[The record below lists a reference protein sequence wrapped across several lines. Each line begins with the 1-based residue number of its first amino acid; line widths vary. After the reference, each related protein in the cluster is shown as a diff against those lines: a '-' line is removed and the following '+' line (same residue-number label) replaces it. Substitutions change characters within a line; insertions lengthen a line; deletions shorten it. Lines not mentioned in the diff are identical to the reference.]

1 MNKRKNN
8 SDIEKD
14 GWTLDKIENNQDMV
28 VVEGDTAVDLE
39 SSGNVS
45 KVNAPKK
52 KTSTIILKICA
63 ILASSLLYAIGIDVF
78 ISGNNYIPGGV
89 WGIGIM
95 LSEIIPISSSYLVV
109 FLNIPLL
116 ILSIVFLGWKF
127 TGYTFLFV
135 GAQAGFSTL
144 IELINIPSYTE
155 NALLATIAAAV
166 IMGVGQAC
174 CLKVGGCTGG
184 TDIVSVIIQKKKI
197 PLNVPYVIFI
207 VNAIIIAVA
216 FFVYGGITTVIL
228 SLLLEFL
235 ASKVSDTLLSGLSS
249 AVRFEIV
256 TSKGEAVQHA
266 IVNKLGSGATIVEAK
281 GGYTNEPRQVLIC
294 LIHKRQMSTFKRI
307 LKEVDPDAFAY
318 ISIVTSVLGKGFTD
332 INSLD

>member
-14 GWTLDKIENNQDMV
+14 GWTSDKIENNQDMV

-39 SSGNVS
+39 SSDDVS

>member
-14 GWTLDKIENNQDMV
+14 GWTSDKIENNQDMV

-39 SSGNVS
+39 SSDDVS

-256 TSKGEAVQHA
+256 TSKGETVQHA

>member
-14 GWTLDKIENNQDMV
+14 GWTSEKNENNQDMV
-28 VVEGDTAVDLE
+28 VVDGDTAVDLE
-39 SSGNVS
+39 SSDDVS
-45 KVNAPKK
+45 EANAPKN